1 MCFRPKKLE
10 PDSPVSEKTL
20 ENSSKHKKL
29 REEVESPKRKKPELM
44 ETNSKRSRKI
54 SDANA
59 DITDDQKIPPKK
71 RKANLLKVQYSIA
84 EDSSA
89 WLHAAG

>member
-1 MCFRPKKLE
+1 
-10 PDSPVSEKTL
+10 
-20 ENSSKHKKL
+20 
-29 REEVESPKRKKPELM
+29 M